1 LEKFTKSSEIHAD
14 QRTTEKEKEK
24 SSNKQ
29 LRNEV
34 LKNRETSLEPCE
46 TARARGIPRMV
57 MACLEKWASRS
68 NRVEKADEEIRG
80 SREDD
85 DDKSRAKVSSGEAE
99 AREQEVGK
107 VLRGAGAGIRL
118 RVASVFAEPIA
129 EKVKAK
135 IEMMQG
141 TKEPFAV
148 LVKTDQLHLIQ
159 DTVTNLEQMQEM
171 ATLSY
176 IHVLW
181 PFKIQD
187 QGQSALGTW
196 VCRGV
201 DIPEGE
207 VFAESSSI
215 FLVDRK
221 NERGFYVG
229 SRGAKRQMSQM
240 RMIRAL
246 AAEISSLAQEERKRK
261 RERAKQR
268 KIELVRFLK
277 TAPVGDQDSEWK
289 MNLEKNVALTQER
302 AGAHYRSS
310 IFTHRCF

>member
-1 LEKFTKSSEIHAD
+1 
-14 QRTTEKEKEK
+14 
-24 SSNKQ
+24 
-29 LRNEV
+29 
-34 LKNRETSLEPCE
+34 
-46 TARARGIPRMV
+46 M
-57 MACLEKWASRS
+57 
-68 NRVEKADEEIRG
+68 
-80 SREDD
+80 
-85 DDKSRAKVSSGEAE
+85 
-99 AREQEVGK
+99 GK
-107 VLRGAGAGIRL
+107 VLRGAGAGIGL
-118 RVASVFAEPIA
+118 RVASVFAETNA
-129 EKVKAK
+129 ERVKAK
-135 IEMMQG
+135 IEMLQE
-141 TKEPFAV
+141 TKEPFAI
-148 LVKTDQLHLIQ
+148 LVKTEQLHLIQ
-159 DTVTNLEQMQEM
+159 DTVTHLEQIQEM

-246 AAEISSLAQEERKRK
+246 AAEISSLAQEERRRK

-289 MNLEKNVALTQER
+289 INWRKMWRLPKREQELLTGPPYLLTDASREKGKAVER
-302 AGAHYRSS
+302 MARKQDRLKKKCEKS
-310 IFTHRCF
+310 